1 MADGSNLSSGDVNR
15 ETIPLDVAYQRHH
28 EEITLDVVRMANH
41 HIILG
46 APWLRKQNPII
57 DWRTGV
63 LRFRETDNVISSERT
78 HRQRSM
84 VHEKISGRTT
94 AECNAATSKKDDLT
108 RGSDSMDTSKGS
120 AG

>member
-1 MADGSNLSSGDVNR
+1 MADGSNLSSGNVNR

-28 EEITLDVVRMANH
+28 EEITFDVVRMANH

-57 DWRTGV
+57 NWKTGV
-63 LRFRETDNVISSERT
+63 LIFRETNNVISSEHT
-78 HRQRSM
+78 HRQQSM
-84 VHEKISGRTT
+84 VHKKLSGRTT
-94 AECNAATSKKDDLT
+94 TECNTITSNKDDLM
-108 RGSDSMDTSKGS
+108 RGSDSIDISEGL